1 MTDPDRPTAP
11 AGTQAATAQRAAAA
25 HPMARSR
32 AARLLDRD
40 RLANVAGL
48 VGPLALAAI
57 LVPFRTDFAN
67 TDAALAMILL
77 VVLVAAIGNR
87 LAGYVAALSAAAWF
101 DFFLTRPYERF
112 TINRATDIA
121 TTVLLLVIGIA
132 VTEIAV
138 WGRRQHAAASRRA
151 GYLDGINDAA
161 HAVATGASP
170 ATLTDRIAASLT
182 QLLSLRSCKFQY
194 GVAGI
199 GHPARLHRDGTVVLG
214 SQPYDLQ
221 LTSLPAATDI
231 ELPVESGGRLQ
242 GRFLMQPDP
251 GVPLSREQTAGRGR
265 ARRSGRCR
273 ARRQLS
279 RREVTTR

>member
-1 MTDPDRPTAP
+1 MTDPGRPTADLL
-11 AGTQAATAQRAAAA
+11 
-25 HPMARSR
+25 SR
-32 AARLLDRD
+32 DH
-40 RLANVAGL
+40 LAIAAGL
-48 VGPLALAAI
+48 AGPLALAAI
-57 LVPFRTDFAN
+57 LVPFRTGFAN

-151 GYLDGINDAA
+151 GYLDVINDAA

-251 GVPLSREQTAGRGR
+251 GVPLSREQLLVAVALADQAGAARAASYPAGR
-265 ARRSGRCR
+265 
-273 ARRQLS
+273 
-279 RREVTTR
+279 

>member
-40 RLANVAGL
+40 RLAIAAGL

-57 LVPFRTDFAN
+57 LVPFRADFAN

-214 SQPYDLQ
+214 SQPYDLR

-231 ELPVESGGRLQ
+231 ELLVESGGRLQ

-251 GVPLSREQTAGRGR
+251 GVPMSREQLLVAVALADQAGAARAASYPAGR
-265 ARRSGRCR
+265 
-273 ARRQLS
+273 
-279 RREVTTR
+279 